1 MLRPI
6 GRQRQFKSSAS
17 VFPSGCDYT
26 GSSVAP
32 KKTSPGKR
40 SFRKH
45 RSPAASANAWTQRT
59 SDGVCTLQVN
69 ALNKL
74 PWLVHGFST
83 RPGGVSALVGRSAVA
98 QEKVEQVLNLG
109 FAEWDSRENVLENRR
124 RFQFAL
130 GAGEF
135 ALISLKQ
142 FHSDVVHVFE
152 TAPADPCRGD
162 ASVTNQPGLLLG
174 VQTADCVPFFSLI
187 PENVLS
193 PPSTRAGVALCNVS
207 S

>member
-26 GSSVAP
+26 GSSVAR

-59 SDGVCTLQVN
+59 SGGVCILQVN

-83 RPGGVSALVGRSAVA
+83 RPGRVSALARHSSVA
-98 QEKVEQVLNLG
+98 QKKAEQVLNLC
-109 FAEWDSRENVLENRR
+109 FA
-124 RFQFAL
+124 A
-130 GAGEF
+130 
-135 ALISLKQ
+135 
-142 FHSDVVHVFE
+142 
-152 TAPADPCRGD
+152 
-162 ASVTNQPGLLLG
+162 
-174 VQTADCVPFFSLI
+174 
-187 PENVLS
+187 
-193 PPSTRAGVALCNVS
+193 
-207 S
+207 